1 MSLFSPRKKKHSGAP
16 STSAPASGLAS
27 SRVTS
32 THRLPQFHSNSQ
44 SQSHL
49 QPPQEKQQS
58 QPVCPW
64 SAHAPPSGQSSSP
77 FLRQA
82 YALST
87 SATAAGELFLFGGL
101 EHSSRSPSNDLYVF
115 SSRDFS
121 TPLLPTSGDVPNP
134 RYGHRA
140 VLISTTLLIWG
151 GVRTDSSDQNAQN
164 QSSDDSFYLLNLV
177 SREWTRIVVN
187 GPGPGGRCNHT
198 MTLVGSK
205 LFVFGGRT
213 VRRRLNDIWA
223 LDLDCLK
230 SDPFWESC
238 EAAPGN
244 EKPLPRFGGYDG
256 QHDFNDTWSF
266 NILTR
271 KWTELQCTGSIP
283 SPVQVMLLSS
293 SVILCDLTALNLS
306 TQRWTAF
313 QDIGPS
319 PCGRSGHAMACDGTR
334 VFVLGGQLSPGEQ
347 VDEAKLIH
355 VLDTTFKFE
364 TDLLIYP
371 KPDPNT
377 VKHSEKTTQLAQTL
391 SADHPT
397 QGQAQH
403 GIFSSSDA
411 GVAHS
416 AFPSQT
422 ATSEDMG
429 RPASPQITRSTE
441 HHGKL
446 VPVAPDAPSGKET
459 ARLEDGRLIELERQL
474 SETLVAKTKLAR
486 RTAQL
491 TDELALKSSLLE
503 QAAEEKKRA
512 GLELRELQA
521 KLDES
526 LLSRDHALE
535 QAQSALQKAT
545 SCASNADE
553 WSQLPCEHETE
564 VAEVRAELEGKNSEL
579 EAVRLQLTD
588 AEDGWAKSKAEAD
601 TLRAQTAAGLVNTD
615 VERVMHRLMERM
627 RTMEAEMS
635 SLRGNEKSIESMECR
650 NEG

>member
-244 EKPLPRFGGYDG
+244 EKPLPRSGHVSVTTGDRIIVFGGYDG

-283 SPVQVMLLSS
+283 SPRAGHAAVLVGDIMYVFGGNADGINLG
-293 SVILCDLTALNLS
+293 DLTALNLS

-355 VLDTTFKFE
+355 VLDTSMYFLFVISFGQPSSLKQTSSF
-364 TDLLIYP
+364 TRNPTPTLSSIARRPPNLRRRYP
-371 KPDPNT
+371 RITRPR
-377 VKHSEKTTQLAQTL
+377 VKHNTGYSLHQMLEWRTVLFLPKQLPLKTWAAPPHRRL
-391 SADHPT
+391 
-397 QGQAQH
+397 
-403 GIFSSSDA
+403 
-411 GVAHS
+411 
-416 AFPSQT
+416 
-422 ATSEDMG
+422 
-429 RPASPQITRSTE
+429 
-441 HHGKL
+441 L
-446 VPVAPDAPSGKET
+446 V
-459 ARLEDGRLIELERQL
+459 
-474 SETLVAKTKLAR
+474 SETPV
-486 RTAQL
+486 
-491 TDELALKSSLLE
+491 
-503 QAAEEKKRA
+503 
-512 GLELRELQA
+512 
-521 KLDES
+521 
-526 LLSRDHALE
+526 
-535 QAQSALQKAT
+535 
-545 SCASNADE
+545 
-553 WSQLPCEHETE
+553 
-564 VAEVRAELEGKNSEL
+564 
-579 EAVRLQLTD
+579 
-588 AEDGWAKSKAEAD
+588 
-601 TLRAQTAAGLVNTD
+601 
-615 VERVMHRLMERM
+615 
-627 RTMEAEMS
+627 
-635 SLRGNEKSIESMECR
+635 
-650 NEG
+650 